1 MNKKT
6 LRALS
11 LIGGAAAMMNTAAS
25 ADVSVNGG
33 VLVESEAAAYDKIAN
48 IEGGFRFNQDVIS
61 PADEIFNIFGTVT
74 TGMCAKPN
82 FAFGEIEKADLY
94 VNVCGKIAKEY
105 TVSLKDMT
113 AQERDMVCSCSMGS
127 SFAQTTITGVPV
139 ADILQLADLD
149 ADANTIAFVS
159 SDGYRRPMPLKYV
172 LDHGA
177 VLAYKVGGEEIPTG
191 AQVWMPGTVTNYFTR
206 DVVDIEV
213 TAQQQ
218 VPEVE
223 AMPDEQRAKVS
234 ILNRAEG
241 EFAVGDQIAFEGYAD
256 DCGVAIAAVEFS
268 LDGGETWTA
277 CETPETNAQKWVYWN
292 FAIEAKQ
299 EGFFRL
305 DVRARAADGTVSP
318 LASSVTFTVG
328 KAL

>member
-48 IEGGFRFNQDVIS
+48 IEGSFRFNQDVIS

-149 ADANTIAFVS
+149 ADANAIAFVS

-191 AQVWMPGTVTNYFTR
+191 AQVWMPGTVASYFTH

-268 LDGGETWTA
+268 LDGGET
-277 CETPETNAQKWVYWN
+277 
-292 FAIEAKQ
+292 
-299 EGFFRL
+299 
-305 DVRARAADGTVSP
+305 
-318 LASSVTFTVG
+318 
-328 KAL
+328 